1 MKHAGAE
8 TLDRLEPLLGRLRG
22 LDGLRERKRG
32 VFYRGSGA
40 FLHFHD
46 DPAGIFADLKLEGVF
61 QRFRVSTARERQ
73 QLLSRVRSAL

>member
-61 QRFRVSTARERQ
+61 QRFRVSTARGRQ